1 MSYTPGPWKVKKLD
15 GEIYI
20 NPSRES
26 GEYALLAKVHG
37 ARVSPGRSE
46 DTAQANAR
54 LIASAPELLKIL
66 EGFLATLVADDLEEE
81 AVARSHYN
89 THIGLWNAAINAHQ
103 AITGEEK

>member
-1 MSYTPGPWKVKKLD
+1 MSYTEGPWKVLRLD

-37 ARVSPGRSE
+37 ARVPPGRSE

-54 LIASAPELLKIL
+54 LIASAPDLLSAL
-66 EGFLATLVADDLEEE
+66 TALVESIENVNFSVHDDDGRTYDTIPWAQAE
-81 AVARSHYN
+81 
-89 THIGLWNAAINAHQ
+89 AAIAKAHGQ
-103 AITGEEK
+103 EGE